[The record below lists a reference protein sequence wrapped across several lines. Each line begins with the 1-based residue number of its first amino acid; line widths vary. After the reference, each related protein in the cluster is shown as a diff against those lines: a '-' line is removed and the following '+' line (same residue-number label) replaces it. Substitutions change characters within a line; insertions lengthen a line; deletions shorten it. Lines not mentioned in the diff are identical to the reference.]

1 MLRVMISNW
10 WLFACRAAFAFL
22 FSLYVLFV
30 QGANLPMLL
39 RAFANASTVVLFGVL
54 AFSAGIFTL
63 AGALRKSNHGVER
76 KLLIADGLGDCLAGA
91 IVILIPSLTLLHL
104 VKIIGCWAVFAGLC
118 ELLIAHRIHRH
129 LPEEWFLVLAGV
141 GSLGFGAFLLLGW
154 ATDDSTVLAWLG
166 SYALFSAF
174 CMAGLAYRLQ
184 HISVLPHTG
193 GLRLQKNM
201 DDARKE
207 KSAKYANRRAV

>member
-22 FSLYVLFV
+22 FSLYVMFV

-76 KLLIADGLGDCLAGA
+76 RLLIVDGLGACAAGA
-91 IVILIPSLTLLHL
+91 IVIVVPSLTVLHL
-104 VKIIGCWAVFAGLC
+104 GRIIGIWAIFAGLC
-118 ELLIAHRIHRH
+118 EMFIAHKIRRH